1 MLANHSWKLK
11 ILMSELAKEKTAK
24 AVDKRQSII
33 DAAINVFADKGY
45 HASRISDIAQRA
57 GIAYG
62 LVYHYFKNKEE
73 ILDTIFL
80 DGWGGFIDA
89 VEASA
94 YDVKIARTVV
104 DLFLN
109 GMGRKD

>member
-24 AVDKRQSII
+24 AAAKRQSI
-33 DAAINVFADKGY
+33 
-45 HASRISDIAQRA
+45 
-57 GIAYG
+57 
-62 LVYHYFKNKEE
+62 
-73 ILDTIFL
+73 
-80 DGWGGFIDA
+80 IDA

>member
-1 MLANHSWKLK
+1 
-11 ILMSELAKEKTAK
+11 MSELAKEKTAK
-24 AVDKRQSII
+24 AAAKRQSI
-33 DAAINVFADKGY
+33 
-45 HASRISDIAQRA
+45 
-57 GIAYG
+57 
-62 LVYHYFKNKEE
+62 
-73 ILDTIFL
+73 
-80 DGWGGFIDA
+80 IDA